1 MGARGQA
8 GLVVAAT
15 ETTASLG
22 RLLRADR
29 YHAGVRLAA
38 LAVWFAAIVVAYVV
52 LGLVIAAVLGPAS
65 GVGALLIVV
74 AAIVVAQPLAWLAEK
89 QLLLRWPSG
98 RAAELEPGRLTWR
111 DRGQIARLDLRQKVN
126 YWRWHFSVRRRHGG
140 RIPSNYHCFAIR
152 LVQGDAVISLY
163 SFLSPAA
170 GDSLT
175 ARYPFYELRRPNE
188 VARPSLGGR
197 DAMFLAAEHSR
208 WETGAE
214 LEPADFEA
222 LIAHLAA
229 NVPDFDRSAQ
239 SGA

>member
-1 MGARGQA
+1 V
-8 GLVVAAT
+8 LP
-15 ETTASLG
+15 
-22 RLLRADR
+22 ADR
-29 YHAGVRLAA
+29 YHAGVRVAA
-38 LAVWFAAIVVAYVV
+38 LVLWFVAIAVAYVV
-52 LGLVIAAVLGPAS
+52 LGLAVAAVLRPAS
-65 GVGALLIVV
+65 GVGMLLIVV
-74 AAIVVAQPLAWLAEK
+74 AAIVVAQPVAWLAEK
-89 QLLLRWPSG
+89 QLLIHWPSG

-126 YWRWHFSVRRRHGG
+126 YWRWHFSVRRRHAG

-170 GDSLT
+170 VDALT

-197 DAMFLAAEHSR
+197 DALFLASEHSR
-208 WETGAE
+208 WEAGAE
-214 LEPADFEA
+214 LDPADFEA
-222 LIAHLAA
+222 LISHLAA
-229 NVPDFDRSAQ
+229 NVPEFDRSAQ